1 MSKFNIAICQM
12 NVTDSKR
19 KNLENA
25 RKMVCEAVK
34 EKKADIIV
42 LPEMFNCPYDTKVMS
57 EYAEEYDGET
67 SQVLAA
73 LAKELDV
80 YIIGGSIPEK
90 SENKLYNTSLI
101 FDNEG
106 AIIGRHRK
114 VHLFDVDIENG
125 IRFKESD
132 VLCPGNEVT
141 VVETKYC
148 KIGVAICFD
157 IRFPE
162 LMRSMVLSGAE
173 IIVVPGAFNMITGPA
188 HWDALIKVRA
198 IDNQVYF
205 IAASPARNEKA
216 NYIAYG
222 HSAIVNPWGEFIAWA
237 EEREQIICSE
247 IDLKYIEKVRNEL
260 PLLKNRR
267 ESVYSINS

>member
-1 MSKFNIAICQM
+1 MSKFNIAVCQM
-12 NVTDSKR
+12 KVTDSKQ
-19 KNLENA
+19 KNIENA
-25 RKMVCEAVK
+25 RKMIEKAVNG
-34 EKKADIIV
+34 KKADIIV

-57 EYAEEYDGET
+57 EYAEEYNGET
-67 SQVLAA
+67 AQVLAS
-73 LAKELDV
+73 LAKELGV

-90 SENKLYNTSLI
+90 SGDKLYNTCLI
-101 FDNEG
+101 FNNEG

-114 VHLFDVDIENG
+114 IHMFDVDIENG
-125 IRFKESD
+125 IKFKESD
-132 VLCPGNEVT
+132 ILCPGNEIT

-148 KIGVAICFD
+148 KIGVAICYD

-162 LMRSMVLSGAE
+162 LMRSMALSDAK
-173 IIVVPGAFNMITGPA
+173 IIVVPGAFNMTTGPA

-205 IAASPARNEKA
+205 VAASPARNEEA

-222 HSAIVNPWGEFIAWA
+222 YSAIVNPWGEFIARA

-267 ESVYSINS
+267 DSVYKVK